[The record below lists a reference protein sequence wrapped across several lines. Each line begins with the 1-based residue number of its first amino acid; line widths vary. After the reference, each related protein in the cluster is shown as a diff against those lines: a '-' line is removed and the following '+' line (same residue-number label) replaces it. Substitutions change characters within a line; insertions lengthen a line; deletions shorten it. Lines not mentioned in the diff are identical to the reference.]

1 MKLTLFLF
9 MTVTDKV
16 KKLFIILTILLASN
30 AVQAQLQIEIIS
42 GNPSA
47 LPIAIVP
54 FQWQD
59 ATPPPISS
67 MDEIISGDLYRSG
80 LFKPDGYGG
89 HDGTAG

>member
-59 ATPPPISS
+59 ATPDNIH
-67 MDEIISGDLYRSG
+67 G
-80 LFKPDGYGG
+80 
-89 HDGTAG
+89 